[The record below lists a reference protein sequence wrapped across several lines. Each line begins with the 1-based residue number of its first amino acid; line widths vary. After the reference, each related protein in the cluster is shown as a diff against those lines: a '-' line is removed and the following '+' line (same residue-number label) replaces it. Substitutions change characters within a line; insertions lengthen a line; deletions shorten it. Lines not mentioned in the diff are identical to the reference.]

1 MPDKA
6 PNDATKM
13 EVDWLVADDELIAAK
28 DYRIF
33 LFNDYGLVNCAY
45 SLPSDFLAKI
55 SQAKLVGLCLQFA
68 DGTPTFLGFN
78 NLPFEEGAAKLLGS
92 LTLYHR
98 ARQRFQ

>member
-33 LFNDYGLVNCAY
+33 RFNDYGLINCAY

-55 SQAKLVGLCLQFA
+55 S
-68 DGTPTFLGFN
+68 
-78 NLPFEEGAAKLLGS
+78 
-92 LTLYHR
+92 
-98 ARQRFQ
+98 

>member
-1 MPDKA
+1 MADET

-33 LFNDYGLVNCAY
+33 RFNDYGSMNCAY

-55 SQAKLVGLCLQFA
+55 SQTKLVGLCLQFA
-68 DGTPTFLGFN
+68 DDAPTFHGFN
-78 NLPFEEGAAKLLGS
+78 NLPFEEGAAKLPGL

-98 ARQRFQ
+98 AR

>member
-13 EVDWLVADDELIAAK
+13 AVDWLVADDELIAAK

-33 LFNDYGLVNCAY
+33 RFNDWLNKLRILA
-45 SLPSDFLAKI
+45 SIDFLAKI

-68 DGTPTFLGFN
+68 DDAPTFLGFN
-78 NLPFEEGAAKLLGS
+78 NLPFEEGAAKLPGL

-98 ARQRFQ
+98 AR

>member
-1 MPDKA
+1 MM
-6 PNDATKM
+6 NLLQQ
-13 EVDWLVADDELIAAK
+13 EN
-28 DYRIF
+28 YRIF
-33 LFNDYGLVNCAY
+33 RFNDYGLINCAY

-68 DGTPTFLGFN
+68 DDTPTFLGFN